1 MTAGSWFPA
10 TIATGRNRKLS
21 SSDPSSRLRE
31 RDPWSG
37 QPPDPLA
44 EPALYDGVLWR
55 RIGAYAVD
63 LAILAVL
70 SVAAWVA
77 LTTAGV
83 LSFGLLMPLVPVALV
98 LLPIAYHALLV
109 GGSGAAT
116 LGMRLFGLQVR
127 SWTGE
132 RPAHWQAALM
142 SALFYATIA
151 VTGSLI
157 LLVALFNS
165 RYRTLHDFLSG
176 TVVVRHPA
184 GPPLARR

>member
-1 MTAGSWFPA
+1 MAV
-10 TIATGRNRKLS
+10 ATGRSRKLS
-21 SSDPSSRLRE
+21 ARDPSSRLRE

-37 QPPDPLA
+37 QPPDPFA
-44 EPALYDGVLWR
+44 QPELYDGVLWR
-55 RIGAYAVD
+55 RVGACVVD

-83 LSFGLLMPLVPVALV
+83 LSFGLLMPLVPIALV

-109 GGSGAAT
+109 GGPGAAT

-127 SWTGE
+127 SSTGE
-132 RPAHWQAALM
+132 RPSHWQAALA

-151 VTGSLI
+151 TTGSLI
-157 LLVALFNS
+157 LLVTLFNT
-165 RYRTLHDFLSG
+165 RHRTLHDFLSG
-176 TVVVRHPA
+176 TVVVHHPA
-184 GPPLARR
+184 GLAPPPR